1 MTHKLRARFE
11 KFFSMTA
18 ENYPWNKYDIAIGGW
33 SGLKSR
39 IRYGNAYASEY
50 LSGLSHTWND
60 YDGMRWN
67 TVLRVI
73 DGSIQFIFDSN
84 LSYVSMEPRELFFE
98 YGNNDIE
105 KEDLKY
111 LRVSTW
117 YSTPVPKEGL
127 KWSFKPKV
135 IPTGKIR
142 SYKQTVYRNHYLSE
156 QILLDRSIL
165 KVEI

>member
-1 MTHKLRARFE
+1 MKTFVS
-11 KFFSMTA
+11 FTA

-39 IRYGNAYASEY
+39 IRYGNAYAPEY
-50 LSGLSHTWND
+50 LSGLSHTRND
-60 YDGMRWN
+60 YDGMKWN

-73 DGSIQFIFDSN
+73 DGSIQFIFDGS

-98 YGNNDIE
+98 YSNSDIE

-117 YSTPVPKEGL
+117 NSTPVPKEGL
-127 KWSFKPKV
+127 KWSFKPKL

-142 SYKQTVYRNHYLSE
+142 RVRNTVYRRAK
-156 QILLDRSIL
+156 IPVRI
-165 KVEI
+165 VP